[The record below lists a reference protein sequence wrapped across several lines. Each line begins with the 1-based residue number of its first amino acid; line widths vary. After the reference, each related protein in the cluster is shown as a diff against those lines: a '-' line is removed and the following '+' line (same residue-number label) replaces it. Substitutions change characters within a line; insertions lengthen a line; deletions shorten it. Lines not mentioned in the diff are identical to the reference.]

1 MTYERKSCKTKI
13 ERGKTIGRGKGEA
26 KAEMEKYWKRM
37 AGQKLLA
44 QREHHTFRRP
54 SHCILFLFCA
64 NNRWALSLFL
74 SHEWSMPV
82 RSGIVRTPSIY
93 ESSHSSPVTMLIFFF
108 FFFFLLLFV
117 VIYTADALIK
127 ESPNRRLL
135 RAAFFCK
142 ASFSFPFRSPS
153 LRRFYLY
160 LRHGLSVSLVSPRIT
175 NNSISIIHKLNEEC

>member
-1 MTYERKSCKTKI
+1 MTCERKSCKTKI
-13 ERGKTIGRGKGEA
+13 ERGETIGRGKGEA

-93 ESSHSSPVTMLIFFF
+93 ESSHSSPVTMLIFFS
-108 FFFFLLLFV
+108 FFFLLLFV

-127 ESPNRRLL
+127 ESPNRKLL
-135 RAAFFCK
+135 RAAFSLQSILLV
-142 ASFSFPFRSPS
+142 SFSFIVSSTFLLVFPTRSICLACFS
-153 LRRFYLY
+153 
-160 LRHGLSVSLVSPRIT
+160 
-175 NNSISIIHKLNEEC
+175 